1 MFKPI
6 VIVGTLLALAG
17 CAETDKRIEP
27 GFRNADGSWPV
38 YEGGN
43 YGAPGIGGSGADDL
57 DPWLSGTNPG
67 QRLVLS
73 RFDHNFNGRIGEDRA
88 RRANNWFRRYADRN
102 HDLRIDDDEIN
113 RGLAALDAALSRDG
127 D

>member
-1 MFKPI
+1 MSKSI
-6 VIVGTLLALAG
+6 IAIGLALCVAG
-17 CAETDKRIEP
+17 CAQTEDRIEP

-38 YEGGN
+38 YAGGD
-43 YGAPGIGGSGADDL
+43 YGAPGIGGEGADNL

-73 RFDHNFNGRIGEDRA
+73 RFDHNYNGKIGEDRA
-88 RRANNWFRRYADRN
+88 RQANNWFRRYADRN

-113 RGLAALDAALSRDG
+113 RGLSALDGALSRVG